1 MKEFGIK
8 IYTIIEENFI
18 MQVAIFMKENLLEIW
33 LRVLEFIST
42 LMEVNT
48 LVIGIKTNKMDSV
61 KNNGVTAVS
70 TKVITKMHPKKVK
83 ANTFGLMGI
92 LT

>member
-1 MKEFGIK
+1 
-8 IYTIIEENFI
+8 
-18 MQVAIFMKENLLEIW
+18 
-33 LRVLEFIST
+33 
-42 LMEVNT
+42 MEVNT

-70 TKVITKMHPKKVK
+70 TKVITKMHPRKVK

-92 LT
+92 LTLENGKITCLMEKVYSFGMMIGCFLVIGKTT

>member
-1 MKEFGIK
+1 
-8 IYTIIEENFI
+8 
-18 MQVAIFMKENLLEIW
+18 MKENSLEIW
-33 LRVLEFIST
+33 LKVLEFIST

-70 TKVITKMHPKKVK
+70 IKVITKMHPRKVK
-83 ANTFGLMGI
+83 VNTFGLMEI